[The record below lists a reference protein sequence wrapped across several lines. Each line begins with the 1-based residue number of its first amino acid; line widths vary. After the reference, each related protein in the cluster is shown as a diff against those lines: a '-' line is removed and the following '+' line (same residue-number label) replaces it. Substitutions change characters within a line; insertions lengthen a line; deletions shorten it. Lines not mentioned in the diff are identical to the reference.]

1 MKIRDLKQRVGD
13 SVVSSWPP
21 VWAASLRAG
30 DKLPVGETGVLE
42 SAVRAQDHVKLIM
55 RFDGREHHGRLKW
68 DPPPSVEAVAKI
80 LSANVGQKLR
90 AIGALDID
98 SEQSRA

>member
-1 MKIRDLKQRVGD
+1 LKIRDLKQRVGA

-21 VWAASLRAG
+21 VWAA
-30 DKLPVGETGVLE
+30 
-42 SAVRAQDHVKLIM
+42 
-55 RFDGREHHGRLKW
+55 FDGREHHGRLKW
-68 DPPPSVEAVAKI
+68 DPPPSIETVAKI